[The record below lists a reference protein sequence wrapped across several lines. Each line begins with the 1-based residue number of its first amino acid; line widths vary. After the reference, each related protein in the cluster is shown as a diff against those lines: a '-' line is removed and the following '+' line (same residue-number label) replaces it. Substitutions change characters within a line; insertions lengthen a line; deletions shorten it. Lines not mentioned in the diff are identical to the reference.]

1 MGSSC
6 GWVSHQGALPGE
18 SCAALPLR
26 GLRAHQRGSFQVCLP
41 APRGALQPSHLCCQ
55 PPCGGLMSTL
65 WFSLSDI
72 LWGYFSSLPPYF
84 LFSLWQLLLLNNF
97 RVTRGWLRP
106 QCLAAPRRGFPG
118 SRGILTRELILAWA
132 RFAEAAG
139 LRRAAFCPGRG
150 HPRAVPAPAPALFCS
165 LLPVP
170 VPSLLPQGPPTPC
183 DQDYIKSRACY
194 CAASQLFYRS

>member
-6 GWVSHQGALPGE
+6 GCHQGALPGE
-18 SCAALPLR
+18 SCAAPPRR
-26 GLRAHQRGSFQVCLP
+26 GLRAHQLGSFQVCLP

-106 QCLAAPRRGFPG
+106 QCLAAPRGGFPG
-118 SRGILTRELILAWA
+118 SQGISTRELILAWA

-150 HPRAVPAPAPALFCS
+150 HPRAVPAPALFCS

>member
-1 MGSSC
+1 
-6 GWVSHQGALPGE
+6 
-18 SCAALPLR
+18 
-26 GLRAHQRGSFQVCLP
+26 
-41 APRGALQPSHLCCQ
+41 
-55 PPCGGLMSTL
+55 MSTL

-139 LRRAAFCPGRG
+139 LRRGR
-150 HPRAVPAPAPALFCS
+150 
-165 LLPVP
+165 LLPRTRTSPRGAGAGAVLLIAP
-170 VPSLLPQGPPTPC
+170 CSRPFSPPSGTPH
-183 DQDYIKSRACY
+183 S
-194 CAASQLFYRS
+194 LRSGLY